1 MRRSIGLN
9 AAFDI
14 MRVGKRYK
22 LVNFGEEYEFEV
34 VDILD
39 SGDYILK
46 TVDTL
51 EKLMLSDLVKY
62 GTGAD
67 FYFDELWLS

>member
-1 MRRSIGLN
+1 MN

-67 FYFDELWLS
+67 FYFDEL

>member
-39 SGDYILK
+39 SGDFILK

-51 EKLMLSDLVKY
+51 EKLMLSDLVKF
-62 GTGAD
+62 GTGTD
-67 FYFDELWLS
+67 FYFGEL

>member
-14 MRVGKRYK
+14 MRVGKHYK
-22 LVNFGEEYEFEV
+22 LINFGETYEFEV

-51 EKLMLSDLVKY
+51 EKLMLSDLVNY
-62 GTGAD
+62 GTGKD
-67 FYFDELWLS
+67 FYFGEL

>member
-1 MRRSIGLN
+1 MKRSIGLN

-22 LVNFGEEYEFEV
+22 LINFDEVAEFEV

-39 SGDYILK
+39 NGDYILK
-46 TVDTL
+46 TIDTL
-51 EKLMLSDLVKY
+51 ETLMLSDLVKY
-62 GTGAD
+62 GTGED
-67 FYFDELWLS
+67 FYFGEL

>member
-39 SGDYILK
+39 SGDFILK

-51 EKLMLSDLVKY
+51 EKLMLSDLVKFGA
-62 GTGAD
+62 GTD
-67 FYFDELWLS
+67 FYFGEL

>member
-67 FYFDELWLS
+67 FYFDEL

>member
-39 SGDYILK
+39 SGDFILK

-51 EKLMLSDLVKY
+51 EKLMLSDLVKF
-62 GTGAD
+62 GTGTD
-67 FYFDELWLS
+67 FILVNYD